1 MSYMPLTWKED
12 TRAYIMY
19 TPTLPQPQF
28 KEQPAEAA
36 HDTEYSLY
44 QKYVLLLLLVSTI
57 TTKVPSKLAIQ
68 KGRASG

>member
-1 MSYMPLTWKED
+1 MPLSWKED
-12 TRAYIMY
+12 TRTYIMY

-36 HDTEYSLY
+36 HDTEKYSLY
-44 QKYVLLLLLVSTI
+44 QKYVLLLLLVSPI
-57 TTKVPSKLAIQ
+57 TTKVPSNLAMQ